1 MEHCGLSGA
10 AVAKFCSDI
19 EDSADMTLSI
29 SGNPL
34 DEGLDEL
41 CDAIRRGRA
50 PSGLIME
57 MVTLRHENGFVNLIE
72 SLTANKSISLLSLA
86 GTSTLE
92 IPDEPCS
99 KRLIQ
104 ALHSLFAD
112 NDSIQYLDLSGY
124 SGKLED
130 GQFAKG
136 FARSLSGL
144 LSNKTITHLKIRN
157 QALNS
162 DDIALLGRVLAENQA
177 LRVLDCQ
184 DNGINLTGIRF
195 LLSSIQA
202 NNRILDCPFSPEERQ
217 RIFKHIA
224 DNMRRN
230 SYGGMAKSASTKKKP
245 ATEKAETETQAILG
259 DTLTATFC
267 ELDTCLDR
275 NRAALRKASGQLLD
289 FDSSSS
295 SLEEMRRTWLMLA
308 EAGRSGQVGKG
319 GVASNRKYWPRA
331 TVRSSQ
337 LALERCSLPYPY
349 RLVQGDGVGVS
360 TGALDDGSEASTPH
374 EAVTPVLGKGEGD
387 GFVYDKP
394 GKVQVTGG
402 TASCVLLG
410 NRWITL

>member
-1 MEHCGLSGA
+1 MENCCLSGA

-19 EDSADMTLSI
+19 GNSADMTLSI

-41 CDAIRRGRA
+41 CDAIRCDRV
-50 PSGLIME
+50 PSGFIME
-57 MVTLRHENGFVNLIE
+57 MVTFRHESGFVNLIE

-99 KRLIQ
+99 ERLIQ
-104 ALHSLFAD
+104 ALHSFFAY
-112 NDSIQYLDLSGY
+112 NDSIQFLDLSGY

-162 DDIALLGRVLAENQA
+162 DDIALLGRVLAENHA
-177 LRVLDCQ
+177 LRVVDCQ
-184 DNGINLTGIRF
+184 DNGINLTGISF
-195 LLSSIQA
+195 LVSSIQA
-202 NNRILDCPFSPEERQ
+202 NDRIVDCPFSPEERQ

-224 DNMRRN
+224 DDMRRN
-230 SYGGMAKSASTKKKP
+230 SYGGMAKSTKKKP
-245 ATEKAETETQAILG
+245 ATGKAETETQAILG
-259 DTLTATFC
+259 DTLTATFR
-267 ELDTCLDR
+267 ELDACLKR
-275 NRAALRKASGQLLD
+275 NRAAMRKASGQLLD

-308 EAGRSGQVGKG
+308 EAGGADRAGEG
-319 GVASNRKYWPRA
+319 GTAPNGDYRPRA

-337 LALERCSLPYPY
+337 LALEPCSRLLC
-349 RLVQGDGVGVS
+349 RLVQGDGSG
-360 TGALDDGSEASTPH
+360 ESTPQ
-374 EAVTPVLGKGEGD
+374 EAVTPVLGKGEGG
-387 GFVYDKP
+387 GFVYDEP
-394 GKVQVTGG
+394 GKVQVPGRG
-402 TASCVLLG
+402 AASCLLIG
-410 NRWITL
+410 NSWITL

>member
-10 AVAKFCSDI
+10 AVAKFCTDI
-19 EDSADMTLSI
+19 GDSADMTLSI
-29 SGNPL
+29 SGNLL

-57 MVTLRHENGFVNLIE
+57 MVTFRHENGFVNLIE

-92 IPDEPCS
+92 IPDEPCCE
-99 KRLIQ
+99 RLIQ
-104 ALHSLFAD
+104 ALHSFFAY
-112 NDSIQYLDLSGY
+112 NDTIQYLDLSGY

-144 LSNKTITHLKIRN
+144 LNNKTITHLKIRN

-162 DDIALLGRVLAENQA
+162 DDIALLGRVLAENDA
-177 LRVLDCQ
+177 LRVVDCQ
-184 DNGINLTGIRF
+184 DNGSTLTGISF
-195 LLSSIQA
+195 LVSSIQA
-202 NNRILDCPFSPEERQ
+202 NDRIVDCPFSPEERQ

-224 DNMRRN
+224 DDMRRN
-230 SYGGMAKSASTKKKP
+230 SYGGMAKSTKKKP
-245 ATEKAETETQAILG
+245 ATGKAETETQAILG
-259 DTLTATFC
+259 DTLTATFR
-267 ELDTCLDR
+267 ELDACLKR

-295 SLEEMRRTWLMLA
+295 SLEEMRRTWLMV
-308 EAGRSGQVGKG
+308 AGADRAGQAGAG
-319 GVASNRKYWPRA
+319 GVASNGKYRPRA

-337 LALERCSLPYPY
+337 LALEPCSPALFHV
-349 RLVQGDGVGVS
+349 VQGDGTAMS
-360 TGALDDGSEASTPH
+360 TEAVDDRSGESTPQ

-387 GFVYDKP
+387 GFVYDKL
-394 GKVQVTGG
+394 GELEATRVA
-402 TASCVLLG
+402 AS
-410 NRWITL
+410 